1 MSLLHYC
8 YQMRL
13 QYFLRYKLTQLDM
26 WSQLVMTLIMMNVST
41 LYSSMVSHDI
51 CVFPA
56 AATDDDDDN
65 NNDDGIPSV
74 IIIAVCCGVGG
85 VLLIIIIVVIVIC
98 AIKRRK
104 CLFNTNITYS
114 RVKCIT
120 AYLLR

>member
-26 WSQLVMTLIMMNVST
+26 WSQLVMTLIMMNIST

-56 AATDDDDDN
+56 AATDDDDN

-114 RVKCIT
+114 RVKCNT